1 MNTKNSSVQ
10 EYIAR
15 INKVMDY
22 MERNLDKP
30 VNLELLADVAGFSP
44 FHFHRIFGALTGETL
59 NNFVKRLRIERA
71 ASRLLN
77 NPNEPINQIGSI
89 CGFNSPSVFCRTFK
103 EIYGVSPLQFRE
115 SWNDIFSKNGQS
127 DSKIDKLHPTQAEY
141 LRRVEITKQWRIQ
154 MNSNIEIKQ
163 LPDLNLLYC
172 RHTGAFNEIGQAY
185 EKLFKWAG
193 ARGLLNFP
201 VTKGVTVYHDDPKV
215 TQPDKVRQSACIT
228 IENEVK
234 PEGEIGKMT
243 IPGGTFVVG
252 HFEIG
257 VTEFE
262 QAWNAVCLWLA
273 ESGYQPADGYP
284 YELYHN
290 NHENHPEKKFIV
302 DICIPV
308 KPL

>member
-89 CGFNSPSVFCRTFK
+89 CGFNSPSVFCRSFK
-103 EIYGVSPLQFRE
+103 EIYGMSPLQFRE
-115 SWNDIFSKNGQS
+115 SWNDIFSKNGQP
-127 DSKIDKLHPTQAEY
+127 DSKNGKLHPTQAEY

-163 LPDLNLLYC
+163 LPDLKLLYC

-193 ARGLLNFP
+193 ARGLLRFP

-228 IENEVK
+228 IEDEVK
-234 PEGEIGKMT
+234 TEGEIGKMT
-243 IPGGTFVVG
+243 ITGGTFVVG

-290 NHENHPEKKFIV
+290 NHEDHPEKKFIV